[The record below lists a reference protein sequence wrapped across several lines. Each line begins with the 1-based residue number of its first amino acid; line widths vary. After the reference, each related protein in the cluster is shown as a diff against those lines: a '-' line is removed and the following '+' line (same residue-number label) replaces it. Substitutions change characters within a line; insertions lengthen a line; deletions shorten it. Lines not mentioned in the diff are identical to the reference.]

1 MWATWTLSKRAVLYS
16 DEAMTNQIGWLDV
29 TGSGTW
35 FEEVRTRIVNDTDAD
50 GRSVTR
56 HEQYRHTDC
65 KTRGF
70 RYKFNIFNTPMTIRY
85 SDNLAGGRFWEK
97 TALKIKAVNAF
108 APDVPLF
115 KCTGDGEQTCSIETF
130 ENSDPVSTLLAAY
143 AISCK
148 LDPKDFNYRA
158 DSMCERNL
166 WLGMPPGMS
175 NFVGMPEAE
184 FEARFASY
192 PAPVPVAFATQVA
205 AFAQG

>member
-1 MWATWTLSKRAVLYS
+1 MAQMA
-16 DEAMTNQIGWLDV
+16 ETNSIW
-29 TGSGTW
+29 S
-35 FEEVRTRIVNDTDAD
+35 R
-50 GRSVTR
+50 
-56 HEQYRHTDC
+56 
-65 KTRGF
+65 
-70 RYKFNIFNTPMTIRY
+70 P
-85 SDNLAGGRFWEK
+85 
-97 TALKIKAVNAF
+97 
-108 APDVPLF
+108 PLPSASYMF
-115 KCTGDGEQTCSIETF
+115 HHSNCTETF

>member
-1 MWATWTLSKRAVLYS
+1 M
-16 DEAMTNQIGWLDV
+16 DV
-29 TGSGTW
+29 GGGQSVG
-35 FEEVRTRIVNDTDAD
+35 AD
-50 GRSVTR
+50 GRNELDLV
-56 HEQYRHTDC
+56 E
-65 KTRGF
+65 
-70 RYKFNIFNTPMTIRY
+70 
-85 SDNLAGGRFWEK
+85 AA
-97 TALKIKAVNAF
+97 TAIGVVHVHVHHSN
-108 APDVPLF
+108 
-115 KCTGDGEQTCSIETF
+115 CTETF

-192 PAPVPVAFATQVA
+192 PAPVPVAFATQVT